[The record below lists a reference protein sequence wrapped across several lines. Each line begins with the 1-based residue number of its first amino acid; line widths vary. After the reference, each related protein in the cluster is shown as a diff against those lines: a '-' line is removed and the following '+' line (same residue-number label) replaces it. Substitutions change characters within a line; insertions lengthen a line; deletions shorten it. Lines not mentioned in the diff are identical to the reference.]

1 MNGRDPA
8 REILYAEL
16 YEEGARTLIDAM
28 IEEREAKLDA
38 RLLLEH
44 VMGTTLHTLLFD
56 SELAV
61 PEEHAVLYRTLIEKR
76 SSRLPLSYIT
86 GQRDFMGLV
95 FDVNRDVLIPEQDTE
110 NLVEEIMKQLC
121 GGEKILDLCTGSGCI
136 LLSLLYY
143 SNDTSGVGT
152 DLSEKALEVARRN
165 AERLGL
171 SERSLWRQ
179 GDLFDAV
186 GENEK
191 FDVIV
196 SNPPYIR
203 SSVIPELAEEVKVYE
218 PHMALDGGE
227 DGLYFY
233 KKIIPGAVK
242 HLVTGGMLFLEI
254 GYDQA
259 EAVSALMKEAG
270 YYEVRTIRDYGG
282 NDRIVCG
289 IKSIHQS

>member
-1 MNGRDPA
+1 MSG
-8 REILYAEL
+8 
-16 YEEGARTLIDAM
+16 
-28 IEEREAKLDA
+28 
-38 RLLLEH
+38 LLRKSH
-44 VMGTTLHTLLFD
+44 
-56 SELAV
+56 
-61 PEEHAVLYRTLIEKR
+61 PHA
-76 SSRLPLSYIT
+76 
-86 GQRDFMGLV
+86 
-95 FDVNRDVLIPEQDTE
+95 
-110 NLVEEIMKQLC
+110 
-121 GGEKILDLCTGSGCI
+121 I

-143 SNDTSGVGT
+143 SNDTTGVGT

-186 GENEK
+186 GEDEK

>member
-1 MNGRDPA
+1 MNGKDPT

-16 YEEGARTLIDAM
+16 YEEGARTLIEAM
-28 IEEREAKLDA
+28 IEEREAKIDA

-44 VMGTTLHTLLFD
+44 VLGTTLHTLLFERD
-56 SELAV
+56 QTVSGEYAD
-61 PEEHAVLYRTLIEKR
+61 LYRSLIGKR

-86 GQRDFMGLV
+86 GQRDFMGLL
-95 FDVNRDVLIPEQDTE
+95 FEVNRDVLIPEQDTE

-121 GGEKILDLCTGSGCI
+121 GGERILDLCTGSGCI
-136 LLSLLYY
+136 LLSLLHY
-143 SNDTSGVGT
+143 SNDTTGVGT
-152 DLSEKALEVARRN
+152 DLSEKALEVAQRN
-165 AERLGL
+165 AERLGFV
-171 SERSLWRQ
+171 ERSSWRQ

-186 GENEK
+186 REDER
-191 FDVIV
+191 FDIIV

-203 SSVIPELAEEVKVYE
+203 SSVIPELAEEVRVYE

-227 DGLYFY
+227 DGLSFY
-233 KKIIPGAVK
+233 RKIIPGAVK

-259 EAVSALMKEAG
+259 EAVSALMNEAG

-282 NDRIVCG
+282 NNRIVCG